1 MQVIDFLGQGWKFP
15 VSVSKERICSVDG
28 ESSIRESIMLILS
41 TAKGERLMHPE
52 FGCRLNEI
60 LFDHNNTSSATLI
73 RIFVEE
79 ALLVWEPRIEVLD
92 VQVTPHAD
100 EPVMNIFIEYLVKSV
115 NSKENLVY
123 PFYLESVG
131 R

>member
-1 MQVIDFLGQGWKFP
+1 MQVIDFLGKGWKFP
-15 VSVSKERICSVDG
+15 VSVSKERICKV
-28 ESSIRESIMLILS
+28 EAENSIRESIILILS
-41 TAKGERLMHPE
+41 TAKGERIMHPE

-79 ALLVWEPRIEVLD
+79 ALLVWEPRVEVLD
-92 VQVTPHAD
+92 VQVTPHTD
-100 EPVMNIFIEYLVKSV
+100 EPVMDIFIEYLVKSV